1 MYYLIINI
9 LYLCYIY
16 VIYVYFEFLKN
27 FVSGTLFIFLSP
39 SEKINVDLKIFERDK
54 IKNNVPLKKFNV
66 DLKPS
71 KGTKQKII
79 TNS

>member
-1 MYYLIINI
+1 M
-9 LYLCYIY
+9 
-16 VIYVYFEFLKN
+16 YFEFLKN
-27 FVSGTLFIFLSP
+27 FVSGTLFFFSSP

-54 IKNNVPLKKFNV
+54 EKNNVPLKKFNV

-71 KGTKQKII
+71 KGTKEKII

>member
-1 MYYLIINI
+1 MY
-9 LYLCYIY
+9 
-16 VIYVYFEFLKN
+16 FDFLKN

-71 KGTKQKII
+71 KGTKEKII